1 MNHIS
6 HSRKWRVAPAMI
18 LGLAVFLTGC
28 DDLLDVDLP
37 ATITTDALDNP
48 DIAEVLVNSILA
60 AVECSY
66 SRFIV
71 GDAPGMAD
79 ALISHDNATNLEY
92 EDVVDTSG
100 CGGGDNFSWFN
111 PFQEARFSA
120 LDTYGRIDVWT
131 VEELE
136 RGLVVLDSR
145 EQMLAISALYAS
157 IPFQIFGEHL
167 CEVSFDRGELFAP
180 DTVLGM
186 AEQWATTAIGHIQAH
201 IAAYIIND
209 GTGTPG
215 TDADAR
221 LMPYGISDDVEA
233 MAYALRARARWARGN
248 NAGAALDAAEA
259 LTRDSKFNAL
269 VTRESGGESQ
279 RQNHFWDEHVDN
291 LEVSVAGVVDWWEDP
306 SGGTNP
312 GGPWPVN
319 LAGNGQERLIPF
331 TGYRELAIAPDGRAV
346 DPDGNAITLT
356 TAFAVLDPRVDVV
369 FARRGLDNGDDGW
382 LQQKYSDE
390 DDDITLVGWQEMILI
405 QAEAAS
411 DGAAIIFINVLRAA
425 AKLPLVTYGPTGD
438 QVENMIIEER
448 RRQLFLEGRFWAA
461 KIRNQQ
467 PGTTKLWFPRE
478 LDDNGEE
485 DPEENTLQGG
495 VRQRMSNAEFDLNDN
510 FSRSDR
516 ATLCITEQ
524 RPVNP
529 LVLN

>member
-1 MNHIS
+1 
-6 HSRKWRVAPAMI
+6 MI

-37 ATITTDALDNP
+37 GTITTDALDNP
-48 DIAEVLVNSILA
+48 DIAEVLVNAILA

-79 ALISHDNATNLEY
+79 ALIEHGSGANLEY
-92 EDVVDTSG
+92 QDVVDGSG

-111 PFQEARFSA
+111 PFQEARYSA

-131 VEELE
+131 IEELA
-136 RGLVVLDSR
+136 RGLVEYDSR

-201 IAAYIIND
+201 IAAYRIDD
-209 GTGTPG
+209 GSGNPG
-215 TDADAR
+215 TDAAAR
-221 LMPYGISDDVEA
+221 LMPYGITDDLEA

-248 NAGAALDAAEA
+248 NAGAAVDAAAA
-259 LTRDSKFNAL
+259 LTLSPTFNAL

-279 RQNHFWDEHVDN
+279 RQNHFWDEHVDA

-319 LAGNGQERLIPF
+319 GGGPERLIPF
-331 TGYRELAIAPDGRAV
+331 TGYRELAIAADGRAV
-346 DPDGNAITLT
+346 DAVGNAITIA
-356 TAFAVLDPRVDVV
+356 TAGSVLDTRVDVV
-369 FARRGLDNGDDGW
+369 FAALGLDNGDDGW
-382 LQQKYSDE
+382 LQQKYSSE
-390 DDDITLVGWQEMILI
+390 DDDITLVGWQELILI
-405 QAEAAS
+405 QAEGATTDA
-411 DGAAIIFINVLRAA
+411 AAIVFINVLRAA
-425 AKLPLVTYGPTGD
+425 SSLPLVTYGPAGG
-438 QVENMIIEER
+438 QVENMILEER

-461 KIRNQQ
+461 KVRNQQ

-478 LDDNGEE
+478 LADNGEE
-485 DPEENTLQGG
+485 DPNQNVLQGG
-495 VRQRMSNAEFDLNDN
+495 VRQRMNNAEFDLNDN

-516 ATLCITEQ
+516 ATRCITEQ
-524 RPVNP
+524 QPVNP
-529 LVLN
+529 LVL

>member
-1 MNHIS
+1 M
-6 HSRKWRVAPAMI
+6 
-18 LGLAVFLTGC
+18 
-28 DDLLDVDLP
+28 
-37 ATITTDALDNP
+37 
-48 DIAEVLVNSILA
+48 
-60 AVECSY
+60 
-66 SRFIV
+66 
-71 GDAPGMAD
+71 
-79 ALISHDNATNLEY
+79 
-92 EDVVDTSG
+92 
-100 CGGGDNFSWFN
+100 
-111 PFQEARFSA
+111 
-120 LDTYGRIDVWT
+120 
-131 VEELE
+131 
-136 RGLVVLDSR
+136 DSR
-145 EQMLAISALYAS
+145 EQMLGISALYTS

-346 DPDGNAITLT
+346 DPAGNAITLT

-382 LQQKYSDE
+382 IQQKYSGADA
-390 DDDITLVGWQEMILI
+390 DLPLLGVHGTILI
-405 QAEAAS
+405 KAEAAS
-411 DGAAIIFINVLRAA
+411 DGAAITFINVLRAA
-425 AKLPLVTYGPTGD
+425 AKLPLVTYGPTDGE
-438 QVENMIIEER
+438 VENMIIEER

-485 DPEENTLQGG
+485 DPNQNVLQGG
-495 VRQRMSNAEFDLNDN
+495 VRQRMTNAEFDLNDN

-524 RPVNP
+524 QPVNR
-529 LVLN
+529 LVL